1 MSRFLKGAVANC
13 RDTRYRP
20 VVLDQ
25 GLAQISE
32 TSKSPRSPDLGPW
45 AVSQPF
51 TRQVGA
57 VWTCRRR
64 CFGLEASALV
74 CYAAAFPLTNL
85 QAKARLFQKRLHP
98 EF

>member
-32 TSKSPRSPDLGPW
+32 TSKSPRSPDLAPLG
-45 AVSQPF
+45 VYE
-51 TRQVGA
+51 TGG
-57 VWTCRRR
+57 RRVDLQEALLR
-64 CFGLEASALV
+64 LGGFSFGLLCSRLSIDKYSGEGETFSEEATS
-74 CYAAAFPLTNL
+74 
-85 QAKARLFQKRLHP
+85 
-98 EF
+98 